1 MCFEHLH
8 LTIYHEIFSFLSFRE
23 ETDSWWSCRC
33 KYVFPFECLKQ
44 LFFMREKTS
53 YEKQQFVSALSRNN
67 KDSAE
72 VDIRPTGILWRV
84 SLQQA

>member
-1 MCFEHLH
+1 
-8 LTIYHEIFSFLSFRE
+8 
-23 ETDSWWSCRC
+23 
-33 KYVFPFECLKQ
+33 
-44 LFFMREKTS
+44 MREKTS